1 MATTMTYWTEL
12 EELVKKHGFTID
24 RPKDSAHPRY
34 PDYIYPLDYGF
45 IPNTKSADGDEL
57 DAWHGSL
64 ESNEVTGIAVTLDPV
79 KGDSEVKVLIGC
91 NDDDKKQILA
101 AHNRGDMTAI
111 IVDRT

>member
-1 MATTMTYWTEL
+1 MNSEYWSSL
-12 EELVKKHGFTID
+12 DQLVDKNGFKID

-57 DAWHGSL
+57 DAWRGSL
-64 ESNEVTGIAVTLDPV
+64 KESNVTGIAVTLDPI

-91 NDDDKKQILA
+91 DDGDKIKILA
-101 AHNRGDMTAI
+101 AHNRGDMTAT
-111 IVDRT
+111 IVERPR

>member
-1 MATTMTYWTEL
+1 MDYWQNL
-12 EELVKKHGFTID
+12 DKLVSTNGFKIE

-45 IPNTKSADGDEL
+45 ILNTKSADGDEL

-64 ESNEVTGIAVTLDPV
+64 ESDEVTGIAVTLDPI

-91 NDDDKKQILA
+91 NDEDKKRILA
-101 AHNRGDMTAI
+101 AHSRGDMTATI
-111 IVDRT
+111 LNRA

>member
-1 MATTMTYWTEL
+1 MNNKYWSNL
-12 EELVKKHGFTID
+12 DRLVDVNGFTVD
-24 RPKDSAHPRY
+24 RPKDSAHPRF

-64 ESNEVTGIAVTLDPV
+64 DSDKVTGIAVTLDPI

-91 NDDDKKQILA
+91 TPEDKQKILA
-101 AHNRGDMTAI
+101 AHNRGDMSAI
-111 IVDRT
+111 IVDR